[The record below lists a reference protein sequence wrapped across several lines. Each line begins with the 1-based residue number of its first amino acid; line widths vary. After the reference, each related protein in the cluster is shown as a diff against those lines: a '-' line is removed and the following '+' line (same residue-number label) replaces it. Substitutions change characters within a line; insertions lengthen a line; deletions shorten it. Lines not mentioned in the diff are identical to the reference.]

1 MVFGQEEFDIRCEW
15 GYQGLL
21 HLAPTSDAV
30 VIIDVLSF
38 STSVDIAIHNG
49 AIVYPYQWRDETAL
63 AYAASQQA
71 ILASFERTSNTE
83 YSMSPTSL
91 LIIPAGTRL
100 VLPSPNGS
108 TLSLATGDM
117 PTFTGC
123 LRNAQAVAKAAST
136 FGKRIALIP
145 AGEKWED
152 GTLRPALEDW
162 IAAGAIIAHL
172 PGSRSPEAHTAETAF
187 LAARSDLPTYLEHCG
202 SGKELIGKGFA
213 SDVKL
218 AFALNVSDTAPLLSN
233 RAYRSFDS

>member
-38 STSVDIAIHNG
+38 STSVDIAVHNG
-49 AIVYPYQWRDETAL
+49 ATVYPYQWRDETAL
-63 AYAASQQA
+63 AYASSQQA

-108 TLSLATGDM
+108 TLSLATSDM

-152 GTLRPALEDW
+152 STLRPALEDW
-162 IAAGAIIAHL
+162 IAAGARRAHL
-172 PGSRSPEAHTAETAF
+172 PRSPSPPAHTAGKAF
-187 LAARSDLPTYLEHCG
+187 FPPRSQLPPKSQPLR
-202 SGKELIGKGFA
+202 SGPEIILQSFV
-213 SDVKL
+213 SHVKL
-218 AFALNVSDTAPLLSN
+218 GGSLK
-233 RAYRSFDS
+233 